1 MIYLLFSEGGSSSSL
16 TALIK
21 ARQKSREQEV
31 GNFFD
36 ALEKYS
42 NSSKKP
48 KVTKK
53 QNRVQVVLRC
63 AQFSYTVKNNYPKQY
78 VAVVME
84 YSFQKLK
91 LYFLC

>member
-36 ALEKYS
+36 ALEEKYS

-53 QNRVQVVLRC
+53 QNSVTSWKSKNRRVGG
-63 AQFSYTVKNNYPKQY
+63 K
-78 VAVVME
+78 
-84 YSFQKLK
+84 
-91 LYFLC
+91 